1 MSDQASIS
9 DSLRSAV
16 AADLRPVRPLA
27 PPWVRVLWALPI
39 AVALSAGTLIYFGM
53 RPDFEGLSDL
63 MTWVPVVL
71 QGALGLAVL
80 TLALHE
86 AVPGMRIARPVVFG
100 VCIGALALHLAA
112 NIILWLQDP
121 MGYGEFLA
129 SFWNCFRYEF
139 LLGVPFLAVIT
150 YLSAKALPA
159 RPQVIGTLA
168 GIGAGVISDASW
180 RMVCYV
186 SVPSHFLTAHLGGI
200 VVLGVTGYVLGAWF
214 ESRRIRS
221 LAA

>member
-1 MSDQASIS
+1 MGEHVSMP
-9 DSLRSAV
+9 DSLRRVV
-16 AADLRPVRPLA
+16 AADLRPVQPLA
-27 PPWVRVLWALPI
+27 SPWLRVLWALPI
-39 AVALSAGTLIYFGM
+39 AVALSASTLIYFGM

-71 QGALGLAVL
+71 QAALGFAVL
-80 TLALHE
+80 MLALHE
-86 AVPGMRIARPVVFG
+86 AVPGMRIARPVVFC
-100 VCIGALALHLAA
+100 VCIAALALHLAA
-112 NIILWLQDP
+112 NIILWLRDP

-139 LLGVPFLAVIT
+139 LLGVPFLAVVT
-150 YLSAKALPA
+150 YLAAKALPA
-159 RPQVIGTLA
+159 RPQVIGALT

-200 VVLGVTGYVLGAWF
+200 VVLGVTGYLLGVWF
-214 ESRRIRS
+214 EGRQLRSRP
-221 LAA
+221 A